1 MRDLLALAGAG
12 NASAGAQVESLQ
24 RSGRYRRSTLN
35 SSHVRDL
42 DTLLALELNGER
54 LHLDHGYPVRL
65 IAPNL
70 PGVMQTKW
78 VERLVVL

>member
-1 MRDLLALAGAG
+1 MRDLLTLAGADDTG
-12 NASAGAQVESLQ
+12 VQVHSLQ
-24 RSGRYRRSTLN
+24 PRGRYRQSTLN
-35 SSHVRDL
+35 SSHLHDP

-54 LHLDHGYPVRL
+54 LDLDHGYPVRL